1 MLAST
6 GLGEEG
12 VEGVIATA
20 NGLVGGDLAI
30 RLDAVLQAVEFPAS
44 IAGLDA
50 SLADVDRD
58 DFTHCCW

>member
-1 MLAST
+1 
-6 GLGEEG
+6 
-12 VEGVIATA
+12 
-20 NGLVGGDLAI
+20 
-30 RLDAVLQAVEFPAS
+30 VLQAVEFPAS